1 MKRLQVLLVILLTVV
16 FTYTVIAQEIGYL
29 KGRYEISIPQKIN
42 KLVLDPLPAGT
53 YSVGTGGYFPTI
65 DSAFNKLSI
74 DGIAGEVTLEL
85 IDDLYTAPAGQYGYV
100 LNGPIPGAG
109 PNSRVTMK
117 PAANKNV
124 TIQGNNLG
132 LLILINTSYVTFD
145 GVGVTGATTLTIN
158 ALQNASYVYNDALD
172 FSNNSDHNIIQN
184 ITFIVDDYLRPSA
197 GIWFSGSAPDSNL
210 IQYNVVKKAGIFLSI
225 TTGGNG
231 NIIRGNQIGSE
242 TDSLVAYGIE
252 VVDCEGT
259 LIENNLIQNMKV
271 TVSGSNQAQVGI
283 ALDGGNNQIIRN
295 NVVQNCRS
303 ISGYVTAG
311 IYAGVG
317 GTNNQI
323 YNNMVYGIHSTS
335 IQSNSRLAGIYLAYQ
350 TNPKIYYNSV
360 YLLGSG
366 ATPLGSAAFYIYT
379 SSTNVDAKNNIFI
392 NTRDESPYY
401 ASAIY
406 DYSASNLTSDYNDLY
421 SNNYLVRIGSTN
433 YNTLADWQATGKDLN
448 SITEMPN
455 FIAPLPSH
463 R

>member
-1 MKRLQVLLVILLTVV
+1 
-16 FTYTVIAQEIGYL
+16 
-29 KGRYEISIPQKIN
+29 
-42 KLVLDPLPAGT
+42 
-53 YSVGTGGYFPTI
+53 
-65 DSAFNKLSI
+65 
-74 DGIAGEVTLEL
+74 
-85 IDDLYTAPAGQYGYV
+85 
-100 LNGPIPGAG
+100 
-109 PNSRVTMK
+109 
-117 PAANKNV
+117 
-124 TIQGNNLG
+124 
-132 LLILINTSYVTFD
+132 
-145 GVGVTGATTLTIN
+145 
-158 ALQNASYVYNDALD
+158 
-172 FSNNSDHNIIQN
+172 
-184 ITFIVDDYLRPSA
+184 
-197 GIWFSGSAPDSNL
+197 
-210 IQYNVVKKAGIFLSI
+210 
-225 TTGGNG
+225 
-231 NIIRGNQIGSE
+231 
-242 TDSLVAYGIE
+242 
-252 VVDCEGT
+252 
-259 LIENNLIQNMKV
+259 MKV
-271 TVSGSNQAQVGI
+271 TVSGANQAQVGI

-379 SSTNVDAKNNIFI
+379 SSTNVDAKNNIFV

-448 SITEMPN
+448 SISEMPN
-455 FIAPLPSH
+455 FVDPYLAY
-463 R
+463 